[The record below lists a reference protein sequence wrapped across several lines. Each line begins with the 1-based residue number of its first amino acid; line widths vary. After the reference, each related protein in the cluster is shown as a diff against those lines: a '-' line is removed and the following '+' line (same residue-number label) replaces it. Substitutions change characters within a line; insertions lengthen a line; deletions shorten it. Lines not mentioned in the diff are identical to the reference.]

1 MVYYHHGVPIYEDS
15 DFPPEV
21 AARFQKAVEEAE
33 RGYDIDWSEE
43 ELKQR
48 IAEGKTWMRD
58 PTPQERKWIRQ
69 LRRGRPLKIGR
80 ERASKIMQFR
90 IDPDGE
96 RRVKQYAQ
104 EHGMKTSEAIR
115 ALIDKGLAA
124 S

>member
-33 RGYDIDWSEE
+33 RGYDVEFLE
-43 ELKQR
+43 QQLK
-48 IAEGKTWMRD
+48 EGKGWARD